1 MQKVPP
7 IKELRRTVSKQS
19 TKGFLNPICDFLA
32 FYPAKLF
39 LYLPF
44 NPVQITIIWIL
55 IKIITALL
63 MTTGDYLLTIIALTI
78 FQLASI
84 LDGVD
89 GIVAR
94 YRKDYS
100 YNGIYLDYIGHYFCN
115 SLLLICLAIGTYQSE
130 GKALILLVGALGV
143 FSYLLS
149 KAITMNGIWVSNL
162 EMRKEMETI
171 VYGEQFSMKSQQN
184 RALAWMVDFF
194 LMDNPLNFMFW
205 GVLFGSPGITL
216 WVYAFIL
223 TLELLRRLAL
233 QYWRIRKYELKKKN
247 TSSN

>member
-1 MQKVPP
+1 MQKIPSN
-7 IKELRRTVSKQS
+7 KELRQTVSKQS
-19 TKGFLNPICDFLA
+19 TKGFLNPLCDFLA
-32 FYPAKLF
+32 FYPAKIF

-44 NPVQITIIWIL
+44 NPVQITVIWIL
-55 IKIITALL
+55 IKIVTALL
-63 MTTGDYLLTIIALTI
+63 MTTGNYLLTIIALTV

-100 YNGIYLDYIGHYFCN
+100 YNGIYLDYVGHYFCN
-115 SLLLICLAIGTYQSE
+115 SLLLICLAIGTYQST
-130 GKALILLVGALGV
+130 GKALILLVSALGV

-184 RALAWMVDFF
+184 RIVAWIVDFF

-205 GVLFGSPGITL
+205 GVLFGYAELTL
-216 WVYAFIL
+216 WVYALIL

-233 QYWRIRKYELKKKN
+233 QYWRIRKHELGKKKI
-247 TSSN
+247 TI

>member
-1 MQKVPP
+1 M
-7 IKELRRTVSKQS
+7 
-19 TKGFLNPICDFLA
+19 CDFLA

-44 NPVQITIIWIL
+44 NPVQITVIWIL
-55 IKIITALL
+55 IKIVTALL
-63 MTTGDYLLTIIALTI
+63 MTTGNYLLTIIALTV

-89 GIVAR
+89 GLVAR

-100 YNGIYLDYIGHYFCN
+100 YNGIYLDYVGHYFCN
-115 SLLLICLAIGTYQSE
+115 SLLLICLAIGTYRST

-171 VYGEQFSMKSQQN
+171 VYGKQFSMKSQQN
-184 RALAWMVDFF
+184 RIVAWIVDLF

-205 GVLFGSPGITL
+205 GVLSGFFFPSAWLVTL
-216 WVYAFIL
+216 WVYAVIL
-223 TLELLRRLAL
+223 TLELLRRLVL
-233 QYWRIRKYELKKKN
+233 QYWRIRKFELKKKN
-247 TSSN
+247 IPRI

>member
-1 MQKVPP
+1 MQKIPS
-7 IKELRRTVSKQS
+7 IKELRQTVSKQS
-19 TKGFLNPICDFLA
+19 TKGFLNPLCDFLA
-32 FYPAKLF
+32 FYPAKIL

-44 NPVQITIIWIL
+44 NPVQITVICIL
-55 IKIITALL
+55 IKIVTALL
-63 MTTGDYLLTIIALTI
+63 MTTGNYLLTIIALTV

-100 YNGIYLDYIGHYFCN
+100 YNGIYLDYVGHYFCN
-115 SLLLICLAIGTYQSE
+115 SLLLICLAIGTYQST
-130 GKALILLVGALGV
+130 GKALILLVSALGV

-184 RALAWMVDFF
+184 RIVAWIVDFF

-205 GVLFGSPGITL
+205 GVLFGYAELTL
-216 WVYAFIL
+216 WVYALIL

-233 QYWRIRKYELKKKN
+233 QYWRIRKHELGKKKI
-247 TSSN
+247 TI